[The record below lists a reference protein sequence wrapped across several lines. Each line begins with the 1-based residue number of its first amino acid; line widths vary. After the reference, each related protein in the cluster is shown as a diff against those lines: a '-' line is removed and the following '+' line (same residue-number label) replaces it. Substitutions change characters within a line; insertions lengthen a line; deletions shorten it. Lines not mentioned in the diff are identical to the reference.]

1 MTPKQVKTPK
11 VCEPVTEPTTFFSH
25 FSVENPVENAVSLTP
40 ARVGECLWKG
50 DGFAKKVVGLSD
62 TGNPWYNYNLTLML

>member
-1 MTPKQVKTPK
+1 MFTKITPKWVKVPK
-11 VCEPVTEPTTFFSH
+11 LCEPVTEPTTFFSH

-50 DGFAKKVVGLSD
+50 DGFDEKGDGFEKRCKPAVD
-62 TGNPWYNYNLTLML
+62 